1 MWFKFIKMHKNA
13 EVPSKRGG
21 LRPPKKGRFLDI
33 YGRRPQKGSFFGHLW
48 VVFWTFMAAN
58 KCPFLPLRAEIFK
71 KRRFSRP
78 D

>member
-1 MWFKFIKMHKNA
+1 M
-13 EVPSKRGG
+13 PRY
-21 LRPPKKGRFLDI
+21 PPKGVAGGPPKR
-33 YGRRPQKGSFFGHLW
+33 

-78 D
+78 DHNAHISLF